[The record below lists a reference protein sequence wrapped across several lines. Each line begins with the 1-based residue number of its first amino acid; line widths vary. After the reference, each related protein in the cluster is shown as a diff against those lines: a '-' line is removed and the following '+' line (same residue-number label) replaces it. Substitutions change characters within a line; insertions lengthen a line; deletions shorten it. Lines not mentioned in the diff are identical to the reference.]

1 MDGKIFVS
9 YRRAD
14 NAMAWGLLR
23 DRLIGEF
30 GQGQVFFDQQ
40 SIDSG
45 DDWRQVIDREL
56 ARAKLVVMVCGRAW
70 AGEQPDGTRRIDA
83 PDDMVRY
90 ELARAHQLGLRVEP
104 FLIDAGAWPTAE
116 SLPPELKFLADTNVR
131 PYAPGDSPLSQL
143 DNWIDHLKNV
153 VYGKQRVRHYVLQG
167 LWIAWVVTS
176 AVWLL
181 AYAGVLAGPRDGF
194 DRLVQSLAT
203 ADVSVLDAQ
212 TSDTRVAAI
221 EIDEF
226 RELLAGRTP
235 LDPEIMTIL
244 VDTLHQAARAQQRC
258 DAQSPIGLA
267 LELAPGENGA
277 GNEHYQPLAQALR
290 RLAAC
295 RPVVLSCPQ
304 SMATAQP
311 PEADVLWLE
320 AITAEPDPA
329 GESAQSPALL
339 QAAVQ
344 VAGASLD
351 PAVLRLGA
359 ARTELGVVIGDLRQ
373 GLPPRTVDDPCGC
386 PWREADRQHCAQQAR
401 PPWSADVDSVLR
413 PRPYATVG
421 LTKLLQQAD
430 QLVAASAVL
439 IGGDFSRQD
448 RLSVP
453 LAPFKAQVPLVTLH
467 ASVVDS
473 VREPFVRMPDGWRY
487 GVALL
492 CAAGVA
498 CTMMILW
505 RQVALRPHLYTRRLL
520 ASGTFLLLVLGLPLG
535 WAWAAAGLP
544 ALVQVAAL
552 ASFSVWAVAMRVSLA
567 GYEVLINRGDA
578 WRPFDLAAMWR
589 AAARRDAQRWSARF
603 RLAVVVMEAAIGGWA
618 VFQLLSS

>member
-40 SIDSG
+40 SINSG
-45 DDWRQVIDREL
+45 DDWRQVIDHEL
-56 ARAKLVVMVCGRAW
+56 GRAKLVVMVCGRAW

-104 FLIDAGAWPTAE
+104 FLIDPGAWPSVEA
-116 SLPPELKFLADTNVR
+116 LPPDLKFLADTNVR
-131 PYAPGDSPLSQL
+131 PYAASDSPLSQL

-167 LWIAWVVTS
+167 LWIAWVATS
-176 AVWLL
+176 ALWLL
-181 AYAGVLAGPRDGF
+181 AHAGVLVGPRDGF
-194 DRLVQSLAT
+194 DRLVQGLGT
-203 ADVSVLDAQ
+203 AGQSVLD
-212 TSDTRVAAI
+212 TPSGDTRVVAI

-226 RELLAGRTP
+226 RELLGGRTP
-235 LDPEIMTIL
+235 LDPQIMTLL
-244 VDTLHQAARAQQRC
+244 VDTLHRAAREQQRC
-258 DAQSPIGLA
+258 DAQAPIGLA

-277 GNEHYQPLAQALR
+277 GNEHAQPLVQALR
-290 RLAAC
+290 RLSAC
-295 RPVVLSCPQ
+295 RPVVLTCPQ
-304 SMATAQP
+304 SIGTAQP

-320 AITAEPDPA
+320 AVTADADLAVEP
-329 GESAQSPALL
+329 SPVPELL
-339 QAAVQ
+339 QAPVH
-344 VAGASLD
+344 VTGAALD

-359 ARTELGVVIGDLRQ
+359 ARNELGVVMGDLRQ
-373 GLPPRTVDDPCGC
+373 GLPSRAMEDPCGC
-386 PWREADRQHCAQQAR
+386 PWREADRQHCARQTRAT
-401 PPWSADVDSVLR
+401 WVADADSVLR

-421 LTKLLQQAD
+421 LTRALQYAD
-430 QLVAASAVL
+430 QLVAASALL

-453 LAPFKAQVPLVTLH
+453 LAPFTAQVPLVTLH

-473 VREPFVRMPDGWRY
+473 VREPFVRVADWVRY
-487 GVALL
+487 AVALA
-492 CAAGVA
+492 CAGFVA
-498 CTMMILW
+498 VTMMVLW
-505 RQVALRPHLYTRRLL
+505 RQVALRPHLYTRRVAASATLL
-520 ASGTFLLLVLGLPLG
+520 ALVLGLPLG
-535 WAWAAAGLP
+535 WACAAATLP
-544 ALVQVAAL
+544 SLVQVASL
-552 ASFSVWAVAMRVSLA
+552 ASFCVWAVALRVSLA
-567 GYEVLINRGDA
+567 GYEVLINRGEA
-578 WRPFDLAAMWR
+578 WRPFHLAAMWR

-603 RLAVVVMEAAIGGWA
+603 RLAVVLVEAAIGGWA
-618 VFQLLSS
+618 LFQLLST